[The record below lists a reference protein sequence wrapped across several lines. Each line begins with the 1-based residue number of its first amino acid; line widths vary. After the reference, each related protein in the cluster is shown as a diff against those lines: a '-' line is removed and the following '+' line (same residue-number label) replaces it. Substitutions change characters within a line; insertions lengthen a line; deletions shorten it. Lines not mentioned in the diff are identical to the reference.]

1 LKRVESRREQTY
13 TLDDLEKELRFGG
26 LRSPIPP
33 KKQLAK
39 LDRQVQT
46 EIVRYLRERISTDDD
61 PRRYGVP
68 LRKELTGRWK
78 YRVGAYRLICEI
90 QDEKILVLVLMV
102 GHRSN
107 VFDKA

>member
-1 LKRVESRREQTY
+1 LAWRIEITH
-13 TLDDLEKELRFGG
+13 TA
-26 LRSPIPP
+26 

-61 PRRYGVP
+61 PRRYGEP
-68 LRKELTGRWK
+68 LRKELAGRWK

-90 QDEKILVLVLMV
+90 QDDKILVLVLMV
-102 GHRSN
+102 GHRSK
-107 VFDKA
+107 VYDKA